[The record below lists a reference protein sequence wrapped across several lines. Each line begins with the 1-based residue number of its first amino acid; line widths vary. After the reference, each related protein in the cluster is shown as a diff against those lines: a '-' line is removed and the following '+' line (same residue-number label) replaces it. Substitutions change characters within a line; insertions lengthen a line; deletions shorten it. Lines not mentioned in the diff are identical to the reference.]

1 MHARASSDVQIW
13 DPFVRTAHWT
23 VAVGFFVA
31 YLAEDA
37 KIAHVWAGYIVGALV
52 FARIVWGFVGPR
64 HARFSDFTSGPIA
77 ATRYLWDVVH
87 ALAKRYVG
95 HSPPTAQ
102 WSSRFWRSWLRQ

>member
-13 DPFVRTAHWT
+13 DPFFRTAHWT